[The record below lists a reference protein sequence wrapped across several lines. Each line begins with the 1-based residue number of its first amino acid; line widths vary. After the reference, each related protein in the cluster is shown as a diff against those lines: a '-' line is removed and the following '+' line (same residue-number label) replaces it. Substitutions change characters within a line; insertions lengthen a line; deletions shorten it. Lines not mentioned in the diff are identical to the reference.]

1 MYSSSYF
8 LIPDYQEVAGPLTEF
23 DPNAVLREIND
34 DLNSVINLA
43 FKFVEEGSI
52 GDTLPYMLPNTF
64 KYVSTELAT
73 MGVLLTDAQAMEY
86 GRAIQDVARGFM
98 TAVSTSPHWFTRYGK
113 WIAARYSATRI
124 GAVEFKLD
132 YNQVKFPAL
141 ENRETFERVSP
152 RMLTVID
159 MLIGS
164 LGGRL

>member
-8 LIPDYQEVAGPLTEF
+8 LIPEYQEVAGPLTEF
-23 DPNAVLREIND
+23 DPNSILREVND
-34 DLNSVINLA
+34 DLNNVINLA
-43 FKFVEEGSI
+43 FKFVEGGSI
-52 GDTLPYMLPNTF
+52 GDELPFMLPNTF
-64 KYVSTELAT
+64 KYVSTELST
-73 MGVLLTDAQAMEY
+73 MGLVLNEKQAMEY
-86 GRAIQDVARGFM
+86 GRAIQDVGKAFM

-132 YNQVKFPAL
+132 YNQVKFPQL
-141 ENRETFERVSP
+141 ESREMFESVSP